1 MKWFLAALACLMS
14 STIATADPAASKN
27 VSASTKTAVFGGG
40 CFWCTEGCFQQVP
53 GVTKVVSGYAGGQT
67 PNPTYKQVCTGDTG
81 HAEVVQVTFDPQKVA
96 YRDLV
101 DLFWYMHDPTTLN
114 QQGHDIGTQYRSIIL
129 TSSDEQKK
137 EASASLAAHQKEY
150 HDGIVT
156 EIKPLEKFYPAE
168 DYHQNFANLNP
179 SQGYVCAVV
188 KPKVEKFRHK
198 LAEVAAKN
206 TAAK

>member
-14 STIATADPAASKN
+14 TTIATADPSASKA
-27 VSASTKTAVFGGG
+27 SAATQTATFGGG

-53 GVTKVVSGYAGGQT
+53 GVSKIVSGYAGGHVA
-67 PNPTYKQVCTGDTG
+67 NPSYKQVCTGETG
-81 HAEVVQVTFDPQKVA
+81 HAEVVQVTFDPAKVS

-114 QQGHDIGTQYRSIIL
+114 YQGNDHGTQYRSIIL
-129 TSSDEQKK
+129 TSSDDQKK
-137 EASASLAAHQKEY
+137 DAEASLAAHQKEY
-150 HDGIVT
+150 NNRIVT
-156 EIKPLEKFYPAE
+156 TIEPLKQFYPAE

-188 KPKVEKFRHK
+188 KPKIEKFRHK
-198 LAEVAAKN
+198 LAEIAAKS
-206 TAAK
+206 AAK